1 MAKITESLSASIKE
15 KVFGVVKAKASS
27 GESPDA
33 LLKVISKNFMA
44 MSAMARD
51 MNVASQNIK
60 ELVKVMGGKPSDTE
74 DKVAGSGLTPD
85 ERERKLAVELEK
97 DKSKEE
103 SKKPSL
109 VSKLG
114 KKALDKFK
122 ATKVG
127 KKVTD
132 KFAELKKAFNPA
144 KIFKALKKYLVIGAI
159 IGAVFVAFKDT
170 FVEWA
175 TGLFDAIKTKFD
187 EFTASIGQWFQDTIQ
202 PIIDKAKELIKPV
215 IDAVSGFITKIGD
228 WFKEKFELIKGI
240 FENPLN
246 FIKKIIDKV
255 FVLFDEVKEKFQ
267 KFKDFIKPY
276 VEEALDTPIIKYLPP
291 VLVLKALT
299 GAKSPKEKK
308 EEKKKPAPPPPPPPK
323 APPPPPPKAPAA
335 PAAPKAPAPAP
346 KAPAPAPKAPAPTPR
361 PKAPAAAPKA
371 PAAAPKAPAAAP
383 KASATAPSP
392 APTPGKADKKEKIP
406 GAPTGEPLVKKIS
419 PEAGKKAML
428 DEMNK
433 QKVSDPTTRAAIMAQ
448 AAKETGGFKLLSE
461 DLRYSVSGLK
471 KVFKRLKNTSEE
483 VLAAAVKGGAGA
495 IGALIYGGN
504 KDSPSYKFG
513 VKNLGNT
520 EPGDGARYRG
530 RGFFQLTGRAN
541 YKRAGALEGPEKL
554 LEMGEAAKT
563 AVDFALRYKGDF
575 GDVKAFTKYVNGGSV
590 GLKERGEYFNAY
602 INDPAITKIDASPSA
617 PSGGGMASSST
628 SVASGQRQQQKSQTP
643 VVVNAPTTN
652 TQVVKK
658 TQVASSKRLDVGSS
672 LANAAA

>member
-159 IGAVFVAFKDT
+159 IGVVFVAFKDT

-255 FVLFDEVKEKFQ
+255 FVLFDKVKEGFQ
-267 KFKDFIKPY
+267 KFKDTIKPY
-276 VEEALDTPIIKYLPP
+276 VEKALDTPIIKYLPP
-291 VLVLKALT
+291 VLALKALT
-299 GAKSPKEKK
+299 GAKSPEEKK
-308 EEKKKPAPPPPPPPK
+308 EEEKKPVPVTPGYEESAAADAMASGIEGESYIPETEAPPPKPTPVEV
-323 APPPPPPKAPAA
+323 APPPQPILVPGPMPV
-335 PAAPKAPAPAP
+335 PAAPKEKAKP
-346 KAPAPAPKAPAPTPR
+346 KAPSVAPVPT
-361 PKAPAAAPKA
+361 
-371 PAAAPKAPAAAP
+371 
-383 KASATAPSP
+383 
-392 APTPGKADKKEKIP
+392 
-406 GAPTGEPLVKKIS
+406 
-419 PEAGKKAML
+419 
-428 DEMNK
+428 
-433 QKVSDPTTRAAIMAQ
+433 
-448 AAKETGGFKLLSE
+448 
-461 DLRYSVSGLK
+461 
-471 KVFKRLKNTSEE
+471 
-483 VLAAAVKGGAGA
+483 
-495 IGALIYGGN
+495 
-504 KDSPSYKFG
+504 
-513 VKNLGNT
+513 
-520 EPGDGARYRG
+520 
-530 RGFFQLTGRAN
+530 
-541 YKRAGALEGPEKL
+541 
-554 LEMGEAAKT
+554 
-563 AVDFALRYKGDF
+563 
-575 GDVKAFTKYVNGGSV
+575 
-590 GLKERGEYFNAY
+590 
-602 INDPAITKIDASPSA
+602 PSA
-617 PSGGGMASSST
+617 PPGAQKPTEKISENAPFASVVSVQPGVDLSGIKPALIERVTKMAIAFKEQTGKKLLVMSGYRSNEKQKELYDKWVAGGKKNPPAVAKPAAPLKGIDGKSGGGSLHSSGLAIDINSKGPNGINVLAGDIKNPTGWLEKFGLIRNVPKENWHVALGGTPPTPDNPDNPGVPIAVPSKQGGAVEVNSGKTESVSPPVDNKMGAKLSTAS
-628 SVASGQRQQQKSQTP
+628 VDLASGQRQQQKPSTP
-643 VVVNAPTTN
+643 IIVNAPVTN
-652 TQVVKK
+652 TTMVTQKK
-658 TQVASSKRLDVGSS
+658 VAVSPPKQDSAKVLTARIT
-672 LANAAA
+672 